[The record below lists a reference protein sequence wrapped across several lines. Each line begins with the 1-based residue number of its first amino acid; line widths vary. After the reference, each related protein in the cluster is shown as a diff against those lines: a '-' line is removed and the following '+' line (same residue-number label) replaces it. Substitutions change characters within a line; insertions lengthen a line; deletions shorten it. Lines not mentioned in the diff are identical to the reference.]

1 MYTKY
6 SIFAYLKA
14 IMQKLGY
21 DAQEWGLETC
31 NIYLLLLQHQG
42 SHLAD
47 GFAPFGFKWGH

>member
-1 MYTKY
+1 
-6 SIFAYLKA
+6 
-14 IMQKLGY
+14 MQKLGY

-31 NIYLLLLQHQG
+31 NIYLLELLLQHQG